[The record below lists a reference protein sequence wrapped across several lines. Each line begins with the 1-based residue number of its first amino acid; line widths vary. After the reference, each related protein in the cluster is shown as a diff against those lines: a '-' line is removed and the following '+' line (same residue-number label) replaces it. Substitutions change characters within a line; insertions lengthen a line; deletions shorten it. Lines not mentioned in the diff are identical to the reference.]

1 MLLWK
6 RTKLFYRMIPM
17 KLNGLPSDELV
28 LLLDNAALVAAS
40 AADSPVVGKHHVL
53 MAACI
58 PPYVEG
64 QEELVTKILEILVPD
79 TPFEIAVGMFAVR
92 ASHYPFQ
99 NPDTEDY
106 VQFARHIA
114 KTISEGSYSA
124 RYVLSNEITD
134 AIAKCS
140 GLVSITDLLSEL
152 YPTPQVSTEAPIP
165 THGAAIPNTLD
176 LTEMAR
182 MGELDPF
189 FGREKELSQIETIL
203 LKRTKN
209 SPILVG
215 EPGVGKTALVEA
227 IAQRIASGRCHPRLK
242 NKRILS
248 LDVANLL
255 AGASLRGQ
263 FEERIKNVVEAL
275 ETDRNTILFI
285 DEAHTMVG
293 AGTSGGDHG
302 PDMANIL
309 KPALAR
315 RRVQLIA
322 ATTHKEYERIA
333 SDGALARR
341 FNPVI
346 ISEPTDKETL
356 FILDGLR
363 KSFEEFHAVKIS
375 PNTVGEAVRVARA
388 HVHNGRMPDK
398 AIDIL
403 DEACTIATR
412 RAEENKELMILTDQ
426 IAEYSQQF
434 ASAISSGDFVT
445 ASIFR
450 TDIDNLRSATSKM
463 RPTFSE
469 KLVEPE
475 DIHSAVYNKIGATV
489 SIYDKGTKKSMED
502 VVQKVGASVASH
514 EKEISLLCDVLRTGY
529 ALSRNPVGSVV
540 LYGPKGC
547 GKTSIA
553 KALGA
558 AAFSKTFL
566 INLADYATN
575 DSASSLF
582 GSSRGFR
589 DSEQGGILVNAVR
602 NHPNT
607 LLVLENLDRAS
618 QNVAQMV
625 ASSISQGFLKDG
637 LGREASLKD
646 VMIIFTVTPDRAT
659 TSSLGFHDEE
669 TNTDISKLVNSDIAS
684 SSVAIGLRE
693 LQKDHL
699 PALFS
704 IQMKTIS
711 ERLDRVITWSPDVE
725 LAIIKEYD
733 KSKGGRSITNA
744 IQSKIETAI
753 AEQPG
758 YFPIHL
764 ELIDGIVVA
773 SQQGEQINDEV
784 QLGTQTAQEPIR
796 EG

>member
-1 MLLWK
+1 MK
-6 RTKLFYRMIPM
+6 ISYRKMTM

-28 LLLDNAALVAAS
+28 LLLDNAAVVAAAS
-40 AADSPVVGKHHVL
+40 STPVVEKHHVL
-53 MAACI
+53 LAAYF

-64 QEELVTKILEILVPD
+64 QLEVVTKIFETLVPE
-79 TPFEIAVGMFAVR
+79 TPLETAVEVFAEKVFHQHV
-92 ASHYPFQ
+92 ATQ
-99 NPDTEDY
+99 EL
-106 VQFARHIA
+106 A
-114 KTISEGSYSA
+114 KAVAEGTLSTS
-124 RYVLSNEITD
+124 YVLSTAVTE
-134 AIAKCS
+134 ALAKCQ
-140 GLVSITDLLSEL
+140 GVISIEDLLTTL
-152 YPTPQVSTEAPIP
+152 YPISSEAEEEQEIA
-165 THGAAIPNTLD
+165 TSIAIPNTLD

-182 MGELDPF
+182 AGELDPF

-215 EPGVGKTALVEA
+215 EPGVGKTAMVEA
-227 IAQRIASGRCHPRLK
+227 VAQRIASGRCHPRLK
-242 NKRILS
+242 SKRILS

-275 ETDRNTILFI
+275 ETDKDTILFI

-333 SDGALARR
+333 ADGALARR

-346 ISEPTDKETL
+346 ISEPSDKETL

-363 KSFEEFHAVKIS
+363 KSFEDFHAVKIS
-375 PNTVGEAVRVARA
+375 TKTVSEAVRVARA

-412 RAEENKELMILTDQ
+412 RTEENKKLEEITDK
-426 IAEYSQQF
+426 IADCKGQF
-434 ASAISSGDFVT
+434 SAAVAAGDFLLASLYKTDMDTLKAT
-445 ASIFR
+445 AVNR
-450 TDIDNLRSATSKM
+450 TPVFI
-463 RPTFSE
+463 E

-475 DIHSAVYNKIGATV
+475 DIYSAVYNKIGATV
-489 SIYDKGTKKSMED
+489 SIYDKGTKKSMESI
-502 VVQKVGASVASH
+502 VEKVESSVAGH
-514 EKEISLLCDVLRTGY
+514 KEQLSLLCDVLRTGY
-529 ALSRNPVGSVV
+529 ALSRNPVGNVV

-547 GKTSIA
+547 GKTALA

-558 AAFSKTFL
+558 AAFSKTFT

-607 LLVLENLDRAS
+607 LLLLENLHQAS

-625 ASSISQGFLKDG
+625 ASSVSQGFLKDG

-646 VMIIFTVTPDRAT
+646 AMIIFTVTPDRAI
-659 TSSLGFHDEE
+659 TSSLGFQNEE
-669 TNTDISKLVNSDIAS
+669 ATTDISKLINSDIAS
-684 SSVAIGLRE
+684 SSVTIGLKE
-693 LQKDHL
+693 LSTEFL
-699 PALFS
+699 PQLFS

-711 ERLDRVITWSPDVE
+711 DRLDREITWSPSVE
-725 LAIIKEYD
+725 TMILKEYD
-733 KSKGGRSITNA
+733 RTKGGRSITSA

-758 YFPIHL
+758 YFPIYL
-764 ELIDGIVVA
+764 EIVDGAIVA
-773 SQQGEQINDEV
+773 SQGDHIDDEV
-784 QLGTQTAQEPIR
+784 QLATQTSQEPIR

>member
-1 MLLWK
+1 
-6 RTKLFYRMIPM
+6 M

-28 LLLDNAALVAAS
+28 LLLDNAALVAAWS
-40 AADSPVVGKHHVL
+40 ADSPVVGKHHVL
-53 MAACI
+53 MAACV
-58 PPYVEG
+58 PPYVED
-64 QEELVTKILEILVPD
+64 QEEMVTKILEILVPE
-79 TPFEIAVGMFAVR
+79 TPFDIAVGIFGVR
-92 ASHYPFQ
+92 ASHYPLK
-99 NPDTEDY
+99 NPETEDY
-106 VQFARHIA
+106 RLFSRSIA
-114 KTISEGSYSA
+114 KTISEGSFPP

-134 AIAKCS
+134 AISRCP
-140 GLVSITDLLSEL
+140 GLVSVTDLLAEL
-152 YPTPQVSTEAPIP
+152 YPTPQAAIEAPIP

-189 FGREKELSQIETIL
+189 FGRDKELSQIETIL

-242 NKRILS
+242 HKRILS

-333 SDGALARR
+333 ADGALARR

-356 FILDGLR
+356 FILDGLK
-363 KSFEEFHAVKIS
+363 KSFELFHAVKIA

-412 RAEENKELMILTDQ
+412 RAEENKELIAITDQ
-426 IAEYSQQF
+426 IAEYSAQF
-434 ASAISSGDFVT
+434 ASAISAGDFAT
-445 ASIFR
+445 ASLFKTDMNNLQDATTKIATIF
-450 TDIDNLRSATSKM
+450 T
-463 RPTFSE
+463 E

-502 VVQKVGASVASH
+502 VVKKVESVVASH
-514 EKEISLLCDVLRTGY
+514 KEQISLLCDVLRTGY
-529 ALSRNPVGSVV
+529 ALSRNPVGSVI
-540 LYGPKGC
+540 LHGPKGC

-558 AAFSKTFL
+558 AAFSKTF
-566 INLADYATN
+566 IVNLADYATN

-607 LLVLENLDRAS
+607 LLVLENLDMAS
-618 QNVAQMV
+618 QNVAQMI

-646 VMIIFTVTPDRAT
+646 VLIIFTVTPDRAT
-659 TSSLGFHDEE
+659 TSSLGFQNEE
-669 TNTDISKLVNSDIAS
+669 ATTDISKLVNSDIAS
-684 SSVAIGLRE
+684 SSVAIA
-693 LQKDHL
+693 LQQLQIEHL
-699 PALFS
+699 PRLFS
-704 IQMKTIS
+704 IQMKLIS
-711 ERLDRVITWSPDVE
+711 DRLDRTITWSSDVE
-725 LAIIKEYD
+725 HSIIKEYD

-744 IQSKIETAI
+744 IQSRIETAI

-764 ELIDGIVVA
+764 ELVDGVVVA
-773 SQQGEQINDEV
+773 SQQGDQINDEV
-784 QLGTQTAQEPIR
+784 QLATQTA
-796 EG
+796 